1 MKIRGCLVRNYRK
14 KEHVENYLRATYESD
29 PLFKDIYLTHDSL
42 PELGLD
48 DIDTK
53 TQFLDRDI
61 PFPLM
66 IDAMTGGTSFTED
79 INHDLSLIAKEH
91 KLPMAVGSQ
100 TIALTDDD
108 GKKSFEVVRQM
119 VGDDGVVI
127 ANLSG
132 FLTPDDAKY
141 AVDMI
146 GANGLQIHLN
156 PAHELAMDEGDRDF
170 KGIKKNIEAVVKA
183 LEVPVI
189 VKEVG
194 FGLSPAVIKELYNLG
209 VRHVDIAGHGGTNF
223 VEVENLRCPSTDMSD
238 LYEWGTPTALAT
250 IQAAELELEDMTII
264 SSGGIK
270 TALDLAKAL
279 LIGADMTA
287 ISGELL
293 KYLMHGGK
301 EYASDYVASLITK
314 TKMIMLLTGSQN
326 LEELRKQPWTA
337 TGRLYELL
345 NH

>member
-1 MKIRGCLVRNYRK
+1 MRKYRK

-29 PLFKDIYLTHDSL
+29 PLFKDVYLTHHSM
-42 PELGLD
+42 PELALD
-48 DIDTK
+48 EIDTE
-53 TQFLDRDI
+53 TEFLGREI

-79 INHDLSLIAKEH
+79 INRDLSEIAKEH
-91 KLPMAVGSQ
+91 QLPMAVGSQ

-108 GKKSFEVVRQM
+108 GKRSFEIVREII
-119 VGDDGVVI
+119 GDDGIVL

-146 GANGLQIHLN
+146 GADGLQIHLN

-170 KGIKKNIEAVVKA
+170 RDIRKNIEAVVKE
-183 LEVPVI
+183 LEVPVMI
-189 VKEVG
+189 KEVG
-194 FGLSPAVIKELYNLG
+194 FGLNSEVIQDLYDMG
-209 VRHVDIAGHGGTNF
+209 VRYVNIAGYGGTNF
-223 VEVENLRCPSTDMSD
+223 VEVENLRCPSMDMSD
-238 LYEWGTPTALAT
+238 LYDWGIPTALAT
-250 IQAAELELEDMTII
+250 IQASELNLENLTII

-270 TALDLAKAL
+270 TAPDLAKAL
-279 LIGADMTA
+279 VLGADMTA

-301 EYASDYVASLITK
+301 EYASDYVTSLITK
-314 TKMIMLLTGSQN
+314 TKMIMLLTKSRN
-326 LEELRKQPWTA
+326 LEVLKSQPWKA

-345 NH
+345 NN